1 MDSTILVVEDD
12 PYLREVIS
20 EVLSDEGY
28 NVYEAMDGQR
38 ALERIETIAPDLVLS
53 DIRMPRLTGIEL
65 AERLNQRREPIP
77 IVLMSTSSNAPPG
90 GGTTFLA
97 KPFSLDDLV
106 ALVARIL
113 KTKKETLPG
122 SGKFRNLAFS
132 L

>member
-65 AERLNQRREPIP
+65 AERLKQRREPIP
-77 IVLMSTSSNAPPG
+77 VVLMSTSNDAPPG
-90 GGTTFLA
+90 GETTFLA
-97 KPFSLDDLV
+97 KPFSLDELV
-106 ALVARIL
+106 ALVERIL
-113 KTKKETLPG
+113 HTEPRPG
-122 SGKFRNLAFS
+122 SGSSRNLAYS
-132 L
+132 P

>member
-12 PYLREVIS
+12 PQLREVIT

-38 ALERIETIAPDLVLS
+38 ALERIEAVAPDLVLS

-65 AERLNQRREPIP
+65 AERLRQRRDPIP
-77 IVLMSTSSNAPPG
+77 IVLMSTSSNAPPDG
-90 GGTTFLA
+90 GVTFLA
-97 KPFSLDDLV
+97 KPFALDDLV
-106 ALVARIL
+106 ALVERIL
-113 KTKKETLPG
+113 NTPPLSRGGP
-122 SGKFRNLAFS
+122 SRRLAFS

>member
-12 PYLREVIS
+12 PDLREVIT

-28 NVYEAMDGQR
+28 RVFEAIDGQR

-65 AERLNQRREPIP
+65 AERLRQRRDPIP
-77 IVLMSTSSNAPPG
+77 IVLMSTSSNAPAG
-90 GGTTFLA
+90 GGFMFLA
-97 KPFSLDDLV
+97 KPFAIDDLV
-106 ALVARIL
+106 ALVARVL
-113 KTKKETLPG
+113 TKSGFARGHSLRSLTL
-122 SGKFRNLAFS
+122 L